1 MEAVAIVLAA
11 GAGRRLGM
19 GEPKAFLSVGDS
31 PILVW
36 AARSALACPQVGA
49 LVVTAPLGFEEE
61 ARVLLDGLGGSVTVV
76 TGGQTRQAS
85 VRAALAEVPP
95 QVPYVLVHDAARP
108 FVSPD
113 LFSRVLE
120 AVRGEAAGALPVL
133 PLTDTVKRVSG
144 GWVTATIA
152 RNELGLAQTPQAF
165 RSDVLRASHE
175 AAISEALTDDAA
187 VLEHSGHRVR
197 AIAGDPNN
205 VKITTMLDLIAAR
218 ERVEGARG

>member
-11 GAGRRLGM
+11 GAGRRLGI
-19 GEPKAFLSVGDS
+19 GEPKAFLSLGDA

-49 LVVTAPLGFEEE
+49 LVVTAPVGFEDQ
-61 ARVLLDGLGGSVTVV
+61 ARSLLAGLGAPVTVI
-76 TGGQTRQAS
+76 TGGDSRQAS
-85 VRAALAEVPP
+85 VRTALTVVPSDTAF
-95 QVPYVLVHDAARP
+95 VLVHDAARP

-120 AVRGEAAGALPVL
+120 AVSGEAAGALPVL
-133 PLTDTVKRVSG
+133 PVTDTVKQVAD
-144 GWVTATIA
+144 GWVTATVA
-152 RNELGLAQTPQAF
+152 RTELGLAQTPQAF
-165 RSDVLRASHE
+165 RTDVLRESHE
-175 AAISEALTDDAA
+175 ALAAEELTDDAA
-187 VLEHSGHRVR
+187 VLERAGHRVR

-218 ERVEGARG
+218 ERVGGPA

>member
-11 GAGRRLGM
+11 GAGRRLGI
-19 GEPKAFLSVGDS
+19 GEPKAFLSVGDA

-36 AARSALACPQVGA
+36 AARSALACPQVSA
-49 LVVTAPLGFEEE
+49 LVVTVPSGFEEQ
-61 ARVLLDGLGGSVTVV
+61 ARALLAGLGGSVTVV
-76 TGGQTRQAS
+76 TGGDTRQSS
-85 VRAALAEVPP
+85 VRTALAQVPP
-95 QVPYVLVHDAARP
+95 DVPYVLVHDAARP

-120 AVRGEAAGALPVL
+120 AVGGEAAGALPVL
-133 PLTDTVKRVSG
+133 PVTDTVKQVSG
-144 GWVTATIA
+144 GWVTATLA

-175 AAISEALTDDAA
+175 AAASEEFTDDAA
-187 VLEHSGHRVR
+187 VLEHAGHRVR

-218 ERVEGARG
+218 ERVEGASG

>member
-49 LVVTAPLGFEEE
+49 LVVTAPLGFEEA